1 MFFRFVFQTFSHPFQ
16 KHWTAYLL
24 LSRTLLFFTKE
35 GGHSS
40 ELSQKHISS
49 PLGETS
55 FPKFFLFSLPGNF
68 FSKSA
73 SEGEVTLSA
82 RILKS
87 EITALVYG
95 HTLLRYIKE
104 YRLGEKGKPPKR
116 DPYRIH
122 KKCGIGNTEVW
133 PETAEQTDV
142 RITAEGENISTLQV
156 DLHLAPPQV
165 GMDTNSVHSLRT
177 GGVAVSTSVM
187 GCPQRKRGERR
198 AESAPLRDQPHS
210 AWGGC
215 GESYQTP
222 ELGILGGL
230 SISPPVSCDPMELP
244 NQARTP
250 SSWDS
255 R

>member
-1 MFFRFVFQTFSHPFQ
+1 MFFRFVFQTFSQPFQ

-24 LSRTLLFFTKE
+24 PLKDPSLFYERRRPLLGAKPKNTFP
-35 GGHSS
+35 H
-40 ELSQKHISS
+40 
-49 PLGETS
+49 PLVKTS

-187 GCPQRKRGERR
+187 GCPQRKRG
-198 AESAPLRDQPHS
+198 AA
-210 AWGGC
+210 
-215 GESYQTP
+215 
-222 ELGILGGL
+222 
-230 SISPPVSCDPMELP
+230 
-244 NQARTP
+244 
-250 SSWDS
+250 
-255 R
+255 